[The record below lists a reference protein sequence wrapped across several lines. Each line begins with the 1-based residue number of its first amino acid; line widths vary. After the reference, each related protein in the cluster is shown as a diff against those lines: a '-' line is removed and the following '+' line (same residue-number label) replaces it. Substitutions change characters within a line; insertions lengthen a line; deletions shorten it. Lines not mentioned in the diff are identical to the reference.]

1 MIMDIFSDFIGN
13 QSGLKLIERI
23 ISDKSKG
30 IHIIVGEN
38 CSGKSYIYQIM
49 LKSKKLEI
57 LYIDETNYNST
68 MVQNFVTHTTIEN
81 MISQKTKL
89 VFIDDINLISSDKTL
104 KNLLMYIKNKISVIC
119 TVRTNEEKKIISL
132 KNHFHQRILLHR
144 LTHED
149 CLKLVLKIVPY
160 TCDEINTIRL
170 KTLIAHMNSNIP
182 KILMLI
188 ESCLETD
195 RSVEFTEISENFDK
209 SIYETLKR
217 YFGQKLD
224 GLEIND
230 MIRKDIQL
238 ITSMIHENIVQVT
251 SFTNDPKD
259 LKNLKFILNTQSECD
274 IVDRF
279 IYTNCC
285 WDSLNEIN
293 NVYRLSSINS
303 RLLGK
308 YTNELSFN
316 FTKQFT
322 KLSSQSSM
330 RKKLS
335 FLDNIYSYDN
345 IFVFLE
351 YIRKKNLSTTID
363 NKLITDLVKKYEI
376 FICDTS

>member
-1 MIMDIFSDFIGN
+1 
-13 QSGLKLIERI
+13 
-23 ISDKSKG
+23 
-30 IHIIVGEN
+30 
-38 CSGKSYIYQIM
+38 
-49 LKSKKLEI
+49 
-57 LYIDETNYNST
+57 
-68 MVQNFVTHTTIEN
+68 
-81 MISQKTKL
+81 
-89 VFIDDINLISSDKTL
+89 
-104 KNLLMYIKNKISVIC
+104 
-119 TVRTNEEKKIISL
+119 
-132 KNHFHQRILLHR
+132 
-144 LTHED
+144 
-149 CLKLVLKIVPY
+149 
-160 TCDEINTIRL
+160 
-170 KTLIAHMNSNIP
+170 
-182 KILMLI
+182 
-188 ESCLETD
+188 
-195 RSVEFTEISENFDK
+195 
-209 SIYETLKR
+209 
-217 YFGQKLD
+217 
-224 GLEIND
+224 
-230 MIRKDIQL
+230 
-238 ITSMIHENIVQVT
+238 
-251 SFTNDPKD
+251 
-259 LKNLKFILNTQSECD
+259 LNTQSECD